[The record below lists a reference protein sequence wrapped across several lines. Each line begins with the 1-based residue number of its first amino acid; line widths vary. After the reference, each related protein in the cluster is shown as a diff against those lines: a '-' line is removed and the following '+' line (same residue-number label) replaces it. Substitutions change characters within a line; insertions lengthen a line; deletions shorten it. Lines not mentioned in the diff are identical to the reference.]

1 MFNSIGVIFCR
12 SVSTILSF
20 ESMTSLADNFRTPD
34 IRTPLRST
42 ASPRVSEGAQLPY
55 LCVASS

>member
-1 MFNSIGVIFCR
+1 MFNSIRVIFCR

-34 IRTPLRST
+34 IRTPLEEYS
-42 ASPRVSEGAQLPY
+42 
-55 LCVASS
+55 